1 MKKLLCLLFAAF
13 LLCVSASALELPSGL
28 DDVVPREL
36 IDNAETG
43 NDLLLR
49 GGQYLFSHFRA
60 ALQDAVANSLRG
72 AMALMLLSLLCG
84 LIEGTAES
92 AGETPARY
100 AGYLGVLGAVALSAG
115 DLSALIG
122 LGVETMD
129 ELSTMAKLLL
139 PTIAAAMAGGGCV
152 GSASVWQ
159 VGALMLSDIFLSL
172 MCDVLV
178 PVLYCMIGTAAAGAL
193 LEQSRLSLLSKG
205 IGKLLSWGLSAIL
218 IVFTAFLS
226 VSNLLAGSADRLAV
240 KVGKT
245 VISGAVPVVG
255 GILSDATEARRR
267 HGAHAARD
275 ARCAGRIFGA
285 GAVPCAAAA
294 HGGAVSFLSARGVF
308 QRHGGVTITQ
318 QVFRAALLRVFT
330 DAGDDGGRGVLAAR
344 VAFDCNDD
352 GGDGMT
358 FLRSWLL
365 SVTACAVLISIV
377 QQLTDGGTMK
387 KIVRFV
393 GGMVLMLAML
403 RPLLSLTFDLPEL
416 DGGHYC
422 EAVEALKQTLNAEQ
436 DSALG
441 DSIAAQTQAYI
452 EDKASSLGLSVRAEV
467 QTALRDGV
475 PFPDSVTL
483 YGENSAALG
492 AYIVQELGIAEE
504 NQLWIEPK

>member
-36 IDNAETG
+36 IDSAEAG
-43 NDLLLR
+43 DDLLLR

-84 LIEGTAES
+84 LVESTAES

-100 AGYLGVLGAVALSAG
+100 AGYLGVLGAAALSAG

-129 ELSTMAKLLL
+129 ELSVMAKLLL

-172 MCDVLV
+172 MRDVLV

-255 GILSDATEARRR
+255 GILSDATEA
-267 HGAHAARD
+267 
-275 ARCAGRIFGA
+275 I
-285 GAVPCAAAA
+285 AAALTLR
-294 HGGAVSFLSARGVF
+294 GTLGVLGVF
-308 QRHGGVTITQ
+308 SVLALCL
-318 QVFRAALLRVFT
+318 VPLLRMAVQYLFYQ
-330 DAGDDGGRGVLAAR
+330 LAA
-344 VAFDCNDD
+344 F
-352 GGDGMT
+352 
-358 FLRSWLL
+358 FS
-365 SVTACAVLISIV
+365 
-377 QQLTDGGTMK
+377 
-387 KIVRFV
+387 
-393 GGMVLMLAML
+393 GMVGSQSLSKFLEQLSSAFSLMLAMTAGGAF
-403 RPLLSLTFDLPEL
+403 LLLVSLL
-416 DGGHYC
+416 
-422 EAVEALKQTLNAEQ
+422 
-436 DSALG
+436 
-441 DSIAAQTQAYI
+441 IAMMM
-452 EDKASSLGLSVRAEV
+452 V
-467 QTALRDGV
+467 
-475 PFPDSVTL
+475 VT
-483 YGENSAALG
+483 
-492 AYIVQELGIAEE
+492 V
-504 NQLWIEPK
+504 

>member
-36 IDNAETG
+36 IDSAEAG
-43 NDLLLR
+43 DDLLLR

-72 AMALMLLSLLCG
+72 AMTLMLLSLLCG
-84 LIEGTAES
+84 LVEGTAES

-100 AGYLGVLGAVALSAG
+100 TGYLGVLSAAALSAG

-129 ELSTMAKLLL
+129 ELSVMAKLLL

-172 MCDVLV
+172 MRDVLV

-226 VSNLLAGSADRLAV
+226 VSNLLA
-240 KVGKT
+240 

-255 GILSDATEARRR
+255 GILSDATEA
-267 HGAHAARD
+267 
-275 ARCAGRIFGA
+275 
-285 GAVPCAAAA
+285 VAAAA
-294 HGGAVSFLSARGVF
+294 LTLRGTLGVLGVF
-308 QRHGGVTITQ
+308 SVLALCL
-318 QVFRAALLRVFT
+318 VPLLRMAVQYLFYQ
-330 DAGDDGGRGVLAAR
+330 LAA
-344 VAFDCNDD
+344 F
-352 GGDGMT
+352 
-358 FLRSWLL
+358 FS
-365 SVTACAVLISIV
+365 
-377 QQLTDGGTMK
+377 
-387 KIVRFV
+387 
-393 GGMVLMLAML
+393 GMVGSQSLSKFLEQLSSAFSLMLAMTAGGAF
-403 RPLLSLTFDLPEL
+403 LLLVSLL
-416 DGGHYC
+416 
-422 EAVEALKQTLNAEQ
+422 
-436 DSALG
+436 
-441 DSIAAQTQAYI
+441 IAMMM
-452 EDKASSLGLSVRAEV
+452 V
-467 QTALRDGV
+467 
-475 PFPDSVTL
+475 VT
-483 YGENSAALG
+483 
-492 AYIVQELGIAEE
+492 V
-504 NQLWIEPK
+504 

>member
-28 DDVVPREL
+28 DDIVPREL

-172 MCDVLV
+172 MRDVLV

-193 LEQSRLSLLSKG
+193 L
-205 IGKLLSWGLSAIL
+205 
-218 IVFTAFLS
+218 
-226 VSNLLAGSADRLAV
+226 
-240 KVGKT
+240 
-245 VISGAVPVVG
+245 
-255 GILSDATEARRR
+255 
-267 HGAHAARD
+267 
-275 ARCAGRIFGA
+275 
-285 GAVPCAAAA
+285 
-294 HGGAVSFLSARGVF
+294 
-308 QRHGGVTITQ
+308 
-318 QVFRAALLRVFT
+318 
-330 DAGDDGGRGVLAAR
+330 
-344 VAFDCNDD
+344 
-352 GGDGMT
+352 
-358 FLRSWLL
+358 
-365 SVTACAVLISIV
+365 
-377 QQLTDGGTMK
+377 
-387 KIVRFV
+387 
-393 GGMVLMLAML
+393 
-403 RPLLSLTFDLPEL
+403 
-416 DGGHYC
+416 
-422 EAVEALKQTLNAEQ
+422 
-436 DSALG
+436 
-441 DSIAAQTQAYI
+441 
-452 EDKASSLGLSVRAEV
+452 
-467 QTALRDGV
+467 
-475 PFPDSVTL
+475 
-483 YGENSAALG
+483 
-492 AYIVQELGIAEE
+492 
-504 NQLWIEPK
+504 

>member
-1 MKKLLCLLFAAF
+1 MKRLPCFLFAAL
-13 LLCVSASALELPSGL
+13 LLCVSASALELPSEL
-28 DDVVPREL
+28 DGTVPHEL
-36 IDNAETG
+36 LDSAEAG
-43 NDLLLR
+43 DDLLLR

-84 LIEGTAES
+84 LVESTAES

-100 AGYLGVLGAVALSAG
+100 ASYLGVLGAAALSAG

-129 ELSTMAKLLL
+129 ELSVMAKLLL

-172 MCDVLV
+172 MRDVLV

-255 GILSDATEARRR
+255 EILSDATEA
-267 HGAHAARD
+267 
-275 ARCAGRIFGA
+275 I
-285 GAVPCAAAA
+285 AAALTLR
-294 HGGAVSFLSARGVF
+294 GTLGVLGVF
-308 QRHGGVTITQ
+308 SVLALCL
-318 QVFRAALLRVFT
+318 VPLLRMAVQYLFYQ
-330 DAGDDGGRGVLAAR
+330 LAA
-344 VAFDCNDD
+344 F
-352 GGDGMT
+352 
-358 FLRSWLL
+358 FS
-365 SVTACAVLISIV
+365 
-377 QQLTDGGTMK
+377 
-387 KIVRFV
+387 
-393 GGMVLMLAML
+393 GMVGSQSLSKFLEQLSSAFSLMLAMTAGGAF
-403 RPLLSLTFDLPEL
+403 LLLVSLL
-416 DGGHYC
+416 
-422 EAVEALKQTLNAEQ
+422 
-436 DSALG
+436 
-441 DSIAAQTQAYI
+441 IAMMM
-452 EDKASSLGLSVRAEV
+452 V
-467 QTALRDGV
+467 
-475 PFPDSVTL
+475 VT
-483 YGENSAALG
+483 
-492 AYIVQELGIAEE
+492 V
-504 NQLWIEPK
+504 

>member
-36 IDNAETG
+36 IDSAEAG
-43 NDLLLR
+43 DDLLLR

-72 AMALMLLSLLCG
+72 AMTLMLLSLLCG
-84 LIEGTAES
+84 LVEGTAES

-100 AGYLGVLGAVALSAG
+100 TGYLGVLSAAALSAG

-172 MCDVLV
+172 MRDVLV

-255 GILSDATEARRR
+255 GILS
-267 HGAHAARD
+267 
-275 ARCAGRIFGA
+275 
-285 GAVPCAAAA
+285 AAALTLR
-294 HGGAVSFLSARGVF
+294 GTLGVLGVF
-308 QRHGGVTITQ
+308 SVLALCL
-318 QVFRAALLRVFT
+318 VPLLRMAVQYLFYQ
-330 DAGDDGGRGVLAAR
+330 LAA
-344 VAFDCNDD
+344 F
-352 GGDGMT
+352 
-358 FLRSWLL
+358 FS
-365 SVTACAVLISIV
+365 
-377 QQLTDGGTMK
+377 
-387 KIVRFV
+387 
-393 GGMVLMLAML
+393 GMVGSQSLSKFLEQLSSAFSLMLAMTAGGAF
-403 RPLLSLTFDLPEL
+403 LLLVSLL
-416 DGGHYC
+416 
-422 EAVEALKQTLNAEQ
+422 
-436 DSALG
+436 
-441 DSIAAQTQAYI
+441 IAMMM
-452 EDKASSLGLSVRAEV
+452 V
-467 QTALRDGV
+467 
-475 PFPDSVTL
+475 VT
-483 YGENSAALG
+483 
-492 AYIVQELGIAEE
+492 V
-504 NQLWIEPK
+504 

>member
-28 DDVVPREL
+28 DDIVPREL

-84 LIEGTAES
+84 LVESTAES
-92 AGETPARY
+92 AGETPTRY
-100 AGYLGVLGAVALSAG
+100 AGYIGVLGAVALSAG

-122 LGVETMD
+122 LGIETMD

-172 MCDVLV
+172 MRDVLV

-255 GILSDATEARRR
+255 GILSDATEAVAGAAPRRS
-267 HGAHAARD
+267 
-275 ARCAGRIFGA
+275 RCAGRSVCWAYFRCWRCALCRCCAWRCSIFFISSRRFS
-285 GAVPCAAAA
+285 AAWWG
-294 HGGAVSFLSARGVF
+294 HNHSA
-308 QRHGGVTITQ
+308 
-318 QVFRAALLRVFT
+318 VFRAALLRVFT

-365 SVTACAVLISIV
+365 SVTACAVLVSIV
-377 QQLTDGGTMK
+377 QQLTDGGAMK

-416 DGGHYC
+416 DGGHYR
-422 EAVEALKQTLNAEQ
+422 EAVEVLKE
-436 DSALG
+436 S
-441 DSIAAQTQAYI
+441 
-452 EDKASSLGLSVRAEV
+452 
-467 QTALRDGV
+467 
-475 PFPDSVTL
+475 
-483 YGENSAALG
+483 
-492 AYIVQELGIAEE
+492 
-504 NQLWIEPK
+504 

>member
-1 MKKLLCLLFAAF
+1 MKRLLCLLFAAF

-49 GGQYLFSHFRA
+49 GGQYLFSRFRS

-72 AMALMLLSLLCG
+72 AMAMMLLSLLCG

-100 AGYLGVLGAVALSAG
+100 AGYLGVLGAAALSAG

-139 PTIAAAMAGGGCV
+139 AGGGCV

-172 MCDVLV
+172 MRDVLV

-245 VISGAVPVVG
+245 VISGAVPIVG
-255 GILSDATEARRR
+255 GILSDATEA
-267 HGAHAARD
+267 
-275 ARCAGRIFGA
+275 
-285 GAVPCAAAA
+285 VAAAA
-294 HGGAVSFLSARGVF
+294 LTLRGTLGVLGVF
-308 QRHGGVTITQ
+308 SVLALCL
-318 QVFRAALLRVFT
+318 VPLLRMAVQYLFYQ
-330 DAGDDGGRGVLAAR
+330 LAA
-344 VAFDCNDD
+344 F
-352 GGDGMT
+352 
-358 FLRSWLL
+358 FS
-365 SVTACAVLISIV
+365 
-377 QQLTDGGTMK
+377 
-387 KIVRFV
+387 
-393 GGMVLMLAML
+393 GMVGSQSLSKFLEQLSSAFSLMLAMTAGGAF
-403 RPLLSLTFDLPEL
+403 LLLVSLL
-416 DGGHYC
+416 
-422 EAVEALKQTLNAEQ
+422 
-436 DSALG
+436 
-441 DSIAAQTQAYI
+441 IAMMM
-452 EDKASSLGLSVRAEV
+452 V
-467 QTALRDGV
+467 
-475 PFPDSVTL
+475 VT
-483 YGENSAALG
+483 
-492 AYIVQELGIAEE
+492 V
-504 NQLWIEPK
+504 

>member
-36 IDNAETG
+36 IDSAEAG
-43 NDLLLR
+43 DDLLLR

-84 LIEGTAES
+84 LVEGTAES
-92 AGETPARY
+92 AGETPTRY
-100 AGYLGVLGAVALSAG
+100 AGYLGVLGAAALSAG

-172 MCDVLV
+172 MRDVLV

-226 VSNLLAGSADRLAV
+226 ISNLLAGSADRLAV
-240 KVGKT
+240 
-245 VISGAVPVVG
+245 GAVPVVG
-255 GILSDATEARRR
+255 GILSDATEA
-267 HGAHAARD
+267 
-275 ARCAGRIFGA
+275 
-285 GAVPCAAAA
+285 VAAAA
-294 HGGAVSFLSARGVF
+294 LTLRGTLGVLGVF
-308 QRHGGVTITQ
+308 SVLALCL
-318 QVFRAALLRVFT
+318 VPLLRMAVQYLFYQ
-330 DAGDDGGRGVLAAR
+330 LAA
-344 VAFDCNDD
+344 F
-352 GGDGMT
+352 
-358 FLRSWLL
+358 FS
-365 SVTACAVLISIV
+365 
-377 QQLTDGGTMK
+377 
-387 KIVRFV
+387 
-393 GGMVLMLAML
+393 GMVGSQSLSRFLEQLSSAFSLMLAMTAGGAF
-403 RPLLSLTFDLPEL
+403 LLLVSLL
-416 DGGHYC
+416 
-422 EAVEALKQTLNAEQ
+422 
-436 DSALG
+436 
-441 DSIAAQTQAYI
+441 IAMMM
-452 EDKASSLGLSVRAEV
+452 V
-467 QTALRDGV
+467 
-475 PFPDSVTL
+475 VT
-483 YGENSAALG
+483 
-492 AYIVQELGIAEE
+492 V
-504 NQLWIEPK
+504 

>member
-36 IDNAETG
+36 IDSAEAG
-43 NDLLLR
+43 DDLLLR

-84 LIEGTAES
+84 LVESTAES

-100 AGYLGVLGAVALSAG
+100 AGYLGVLGAAALSAG

-159 VGALMLSDIFLSL
+159 VGVLMLGDIFLSL
-172 MCDVLV
+172 MRDVLV

-255 GILSDATEARRR
+255 GILSDATEA
-267 HGAHAARD
+267 
-275 ARCAGRIFGA
+275 I
-285 GAVPCAAAA
+285 AAALTLR
-294 HGGAVSFLSARGVF
+294 GTLGVLGVF
-308 QRHGGVTITQ
+308 SVLALCL
-318 QVFRAALLRVFT
+318 VPLLRMAVQYLFYQ
-330 DAGDDGGRGVLAAR
+330 LAA
-344 VAFDCNDD
+344 F
-352 GGDGMT
+352 
-358 FLRSWLL
+358 FS
-365 SVTACAVLISIV
+365 
-377 QQLTDGGTMK
+377 
-387 KIVRFV
+387 
-393 GGMVLMLAML
+393 GMVGSQSLSKFLEQLSSAFSLMLAMTAGGAF
-403 RPLLSLTFDLPEL
+403 LLLVSLL
-416 DGGHYC
+416 
-422 EAVEALKQTLNAEQ
+422 
-436 DSALG
+436 
-441 DSIAAQTQAYI
+441 IAMMM
-452 EDKASSLGLSVRAEV
+452 V
-467 QTALRDGV
+467 
-475 PFPDSVTL
+475 VT
-483 YGENSAALG
+483 
-492 AYIVQELGIAEE
+492 V
-504 NQLWIEPK
+504 

>member
-1 MKKLLCLLFAAF
+1 MKELLCLLFAAF

-28 DDVVPREL
+28 DDIVPREL
-36 IDNAETG
+36 IDSAEAG
-43 NDLLLR
+43 DDLLLR

-100 AGYLGVLGAVALSAG
+100 AGYLGVLGAAALSAG

-129 ELSTMAKLLL
+129 ELSAMAKLLL

-172 MCDVLV
+172 MRDVLV
-178 PVLYCMIGTAAAGAL
+178 PVRYCMIGTAAAGAL

-255 GILSDATEARRR
+255 GILSDATEAVAAGVPIFYLDAIPGCESRNIDFKPRHGYALAIRAEEELPALLQGCLSGALDPTAMVRRR
-267 HGAHAARD
+267 SETFPRHAA
-275 ARCAGRIFGA
+275 ANI
-285 GAVPCAAAA
+285 VK
-294 HGGAVSFLSARGVF
+294 
-308 QRHGGVTITQ
+308 
-318 QVFRAALLRVFT
+318 
-330 DAGDDGGRGVLAAR
+330 
-344 VAFDCNDD
+344 
-352 GGDGMT
+352 
-358 FLRSWLL
+358 LL
-365 SVTACAVLISIV
+365 S
-377 QQLTDGGTMK
+377 
-387 KIVRFV
+387 
-393 GGMVLMLAML
+393 
-403 RPLLSLTFDLPEL
+403 E
-416 DGGHYC
+416 
-422 EAVEALKQTLNAEQ
+422 
-436 DSALG
+436 
-441 DSIAAQTQAYI
+441 
-452 EDKASSLGLSVRAEV
+452 
-467 QTALRDGV
+467 
-475 PFPDSVTL
+475 
-483 YGENSAALG
+483 
-492 AYIVQELGIAEE
+492 
-504 NQLWIEPK
+504 

>member
-1 MKKLLCLLFAAF
+1 MELLIKLAALSLCVSAVTALLKKSDEALSLLLLLAAVLVGCAMLLPALSDLFDFCERALSLTDLTLTLFVPVVKVTAIALVARFSCALCADAHGGTARDGGGISMKKLLCLLFAAF

-84 LIEGTAES
+84 LVESTAES

-100 AGYLGVLGAVALSAG
+100 AGYLGVLGAAALSAG

-129 ELSTMAKLLL
+129 ELSVMAKLLL

-172 MCDVLV
+172 MRDVLV

-255 GILSDATEARRR
+255 GILSDATEA
-267 HGAHAARD
+267 
-275 ARCAGRIFGA
+275 
-285 GAVPCAAAA
+285 VAAAA
-294 HGGAVSFLSARGVF
+294 LTLRGTLGVLGVF
-308 QRHGGVTITQ
+308 SVLALCL
-318 QVFRAALLRVFT
+318 VPLLRMAVQYLFYQ
-330 DAGDDGGRGVLAAR
+330 LAA
-344 VAFDCNDD
+344 F
-352 GGDGMT
+352 
-358 FLRSWLL
+358 FS
-365 SVTACAVLISIV
+365 
-377 QQLTDGGTMK
+377 
-387 KIVRFV
+387 
-393 GGMVLMLAML
+393 GMVGSQSLSKFLEQLSSAFSLMLAMTAGGAF
-403 RPLLSLTFDLPEL
+403 LLLVSLL
-416 DGGHYC
+416 
-422 EAVEALKQTLNAEQ
+422 
-436 DSALG
+436 
-441 DSIAAQTQAYI
+441 IAMMM
-452 EDKASSLGLSVRAEV
+452 V
-467 QTALRDGV
+467 
-475 PFPDSVTL
+475 VT
-483 YGENSAALG
+483 
-492 AYIVQELGIAEE
+492 V
-504 NQLWIEPK
+504 